1 MEEDSILT
9 IIQKVKK
16 GDIAC
21 FNDLIINFEKQV
33 FSLALRIVKNHED
46 AEEVAQDSF
55 VKAYQRIRTFR
66 ENAKFSTWLYRIT
79 YNNALNKISANRRIF
94 LQDEIHENSLGESS
108 KDESMSLLRDKER
121 RDYIKQAMINLK
133 PQESMLITLYYQ
145 NECSLQE
152 IEDITGI
159 NKNSVKVQLHR
170 ARRRLAEELKLL
182 LNNEIESLQ

>member
-1 MEEDSILT
+1 MEEGSILK
-9 IIQKVKK
+9 IVKKVKK
-16 GDIAC
+16 GDHSC
-21 FNDLIINFEKQV
+21 FNELILFFEKQV
-33 FSLALRIVKNHED
+33 FSLALRIVKNRED

-55 VKAYQRIRTFR
+55 IKAYQRIRSFR

-94 LQDEIHENSLGESS
+94 LQDEIQENTLGESAVDDGM
-108 KDESMSLLRDKER
+108 KLLRMSERKEH
-121 RDYIKQAMINLK
+121 IKQALSNLK

-152 IEDITGI
+152 IQDITGI
-159 NKNSVKVQLHR
+159 NKTSVKVQLHR
-170 ARRRLAEELKLL
+170 ARVRLGTQLKLL